1 MLVRAS
7 SSTCS
12 KPSTRHC
19 RDRPVVTQ
27 RGCVALSRCQLQ
39 LLFLLRVIPQD
50 LPLFSLQMTKSRAAY
65 LWRTLRNL
73 SLGDSFQH
81 KWRQF
86 KGCPGYS
93 QRYGKPRHHRAP
105 SRAPRPAA
113 GGGAAPG
120 WESLVGSA
128 ARRGDATGAAPGVS
142 PAAGPA
148 PGAAVWGRPRGCPRL
163 RPAPGP
169 PLHPGMGRPS

>member
-12 KPSTRHC
+12 EPSTRHC

-27 RGCVALSRCQLQ
+27 RGSVVLSRCQLR
-39 LLFLLRVIPQD
+39 LLFPAEGYPPGSPSFHFLDAEVKSCLFVANPQKPLLGRLLPTQVEAVHGMPRLLPALRKTEASPCSIPS
-50 LPLFSLQMTKSRAAY
+50 PAARCRRRSGTGGESRA
-65 LWRTLRNL
+65 
-73 SLGDSFQH
+73 
-81 KWRQF
+81 
-86 KGCPGYS
+86 
-93 QRYGKPRHHRAP
+93 
-105 SRAPRPAA
+105 
-113 GGGAAPG
+113 
-120 WESLVGSA
+120 GSS
-128 ARRGDATGAAPGVS
+128 ARRGDGTGAAPGVS
-142 PAAGPA
+142 PAAGAA